1 MKRSGSK
8 TAILVVVLAALGAA
22 GGVFYYRSRSK
33 PAAAEAVQVV
43 EARRGNLTI
52 EVSATGAVEP
62 EYVVE
67 IKSKASGTIQSVKVQ
82 AGDKVEK
89 GASLIDIDPVVERR
103 KLTQSEADLAVVQA
117 NRGSVATKLAHAE
130 TQLKRDEALAAKGL
144 VAREALD
151 QESKELAVLR
161 GDAQVSAAQIA
172 KARASLAE
180 ARDRLTETK
189 IVAPMAG
196 TILERAVNPGQV
208 ITAGTAQGGQTLLT
222 LADLSRLFIRVKVDE
237 ADVARLKPGQTARIT
252 ADALPGEVFKGTV
265 LRVAPQGKVES
276 SVTVFEVVVQVGD
289 EALGRLRPML
299 SANVIIHVD
308 EVKGALLL
316 PRRAVQQQG
325 GKFTVN
331 VEGQG
336 PKPVE
341 IGLADDRQIQITS
354 GLDEGARVILP
365 AGPRPQSS
373 AGRAGGMGGPPGMGN
388 LPGGAGLGRR

>member
-8 TAILVVVLAALGAA
+8 LAILLVVLGALGAA
-22 GGVFYYRSRSK
+22 GGIYYFKGRGN
-33 PAAAEAVQVV
+33 PAAVEAVQVV
-43 EARRGNLTI
+43 TAQRGSLTV

-62 EYVVE
+62 EYIVE
-67 IKSKASGTIQSVKVQ
+67 IKSKASGTVQLVNVQ

-89 GASLIDIDPVVERR
+89 GALLIQIDPVVERR

-117 NRGSVATKLAHAE
+117 NRGSVATKLAHADA
-130 TQLKRDEALAAKGL
+130 QRKRDEALAAKGL

-151 QESKELAVLR
+151 QLTKELAVLR
-161 GDAQVSAAQIA
+161 GDTQVSAAQVA
-172 KARASLAE
+172 KAKASLAE

-196 TILERAVNPGQV
+196 TVLERAINPGQV

-237 ADVARLKPGQTARIT
+237 ADVARLAPGQPAKIT

-276 SVTVFEVVVQVGD
+276 SVTVFEVVVQVGP

-299 SANVIIHVD
+299 SANVVIHVD
-308 EVKGALLL
+308 EVKDAILL
-316 PRRAVQQQG
+316 PRRAVLQQG
-325 GKFTVN
+325 GKFSVN

-336 PKPVE
+336 QKPVE
-341 IGLADDRQIQITS
+341 IGLADDRQIQIKS
-354 GLDEGARVILP
+354 GLDEGARVVLP
-365 AGPRPQSS
+365 AGPRPKTSTS
-373 AGRAGGMGGPPGMGN
+373 RPGGMAGPPGMSG
-388 LPGGAGLGRR
+388 LPGGAGMGRR

>member
-8 TAILVVVLAALGAA
+8 LAVFLTVLVVLGAA
-22 GGVFYYRSRSK
+22 GGIYFYYRSKSK
-33 PAAAEAVQVV
+33 PAVAQAAQVV
-43 EARRGNLTI
+43 EVKRGNLTV

-62 EYVVE
+62 EYIVE
-67 IKSKASGTIQSVKVQ
+67 IKSKASGTVQLVNVQ

-89 GASLIDIDPVVERR
+89 GALLIQIDPVVERR
-103 KLTQSEADLAVVQA
+103 KLTQSEADLAVAQA
-117 NRGSVATKLAHAE
+117 NRGSVATKLAHVEA
-130 TQLKRDEALAAKGL
+130 QRKRDEALAAKGL

-151 QESKELAVLR
+151 QLTKELAVLR
-161 GDAQVSAAQIA
+161 GDGQVSAAHVA
-172 KARASLAE
+172 KAKASLAE
-180 ARDRLTETK
+180 ARDRLAETK

-196 TILERAVNPGQV
+196 TVLERAINPGQV

-237 ADVARLKPGQTARIT
+237 ADVARLAPGQAARIT

-265 LRVAPQGKVES
+265 QRVAPQGKVES
-276 SVTVFEVVVQVGD
+276 SVTVFEVVVQVGP

-308 EVKGALLL
+308 EVKDALLL

-331 VEGQG
+331 VEGKGQQ
-336 PKPVE
+336 PVE
-341 IGLADDRQIQITS
+341 IGLADDRQIQITA
-354 GLDEGARVILP
+354 GLDAGARVVLP
-365 AGPRPQSS
+365 AGPRPQ
-373 AGRAGGMGGPPGMGN
+373 
-388 LPGGAGLGRR
+388 

>member
-8 TAILVVVLAALGAA
+8 IAILVVVLGALGAA
-22 GGVFYYRSRSK
+22 GGVYYYKSRSK
-33 PAAAEAVQVV
+33 PAAVEAAQVV
-43 EARRGNLTI
+43 EARRGSLTI

-62 EYVVE
+62 EYIVE
-67 IKSKASGTIQSVKVQ
+67 IKSKASGTVQSVNVQ

-89 GASLIDIDPVVERR
+89 GALLIQIDPVVERR

-130 TQLKRDEALAAKGL
+130 TQLRRDEALNAKGL

-161 GDAQVSAAQIA
+161 GDAQVSAAQMA

-196 TILERAVNPGQV
+196 TILDRAVNPGQV

-237 ADVARLKPGQTARIT
+237 ADVARLKPGQTAKIT

-299 SANVIIHVD
+299 SANVVIHVD
-308 EVKGALLL
+308 EVKDALLL

-325 GKFTVN
+325 GKFAVD
-331 VEGQG
+331 VEGKGRQ
-336 PKPVE
+336 PVE
-341 IGLADDRQIQITS
+341 IGLADDRQIQIKS
-354 GLDEGARVILP
+354 GLEAGARVVLP
-365 AGPRPQSS
+365 AGPRPKASTS
-373 AGRAGGMGGPPGMGN
+373 RAGGMSGPPGMSN
-388 LPGGAGLGRR
+388 LPGGAGMGRR

>member
-8 TAILVVVLAALGAA
+8 IVVLVVVLAALGAA
-22 GGVFYYRSRSK
+22 GGVYYYKSRSK
-33 PAAAEAVQVV
+33 PEAAEAAQVV
-43 EARRGNLTI
+43 EARRGSLTI

-62 EYVVE
+62 EYIVE
-67 IKSKASGTIQSVKVQ
+67 IKSKASGTVQSVNVQ

-89 GASLIDIDPVVERR
+89 GALLIQIDPVVERR

-130 TQLKRDEALAAKGL
+130 AQLKRDEALAAKGL

-161 GDAQVSAAQIA
+161 GDAQVSAAQMA

-196 TILERAVNPGQV
+196 TILDRAVNPGQV

-237 ADVARLKPGQTARIT
+237 AAVARLKPGQTAKIT

-299 SANVIIHVD
+299 SANVVIHVD
-308 EVKGALLL
+308 EVKDALLL

-325 GKFTVN
+325 GRFTVN

-341 IGLADDRQIQITS
+341 IGLADDRQIQIKS
-354 GLDEGARVILP
+354 GLDEGARVVLP
-365 AGPRPQSS
+365 AGPRPKASTS
-373 AGRAGGMGGPPGMGN
+373 RAGGMSGPPGMSG
-388 LPGGAGLGRR
+388 LPGGAGMGRR

>member
-8 TAILVVVLAALGAA
+8 LAIVVIVLGALGAA
-22 GGVFYYRSRSK
+22 GGVYYFKGRGN
-33 PAAAEAVQVV
+33 PAAVEAVQVV
-43 EARRGNLTI
+43 EATRGSITV

-62 EYVVE
+62 EFVVE
-67 IKSKASGTIQSVKVQ
+67 IKSKASGTVQAVNVQ

-89 GASLIDIDPVVERR
+89 GALLIQIDPVVERR
-103 KLTQSEADLAVVQA
+103 KLTQSEADLAVAQA
-117 NRGSVATKLAHAE
+117 NKGSVATKLAHAE
-130 TQLKRDEALAAKGL
+130 AQRKRDDALAAKGL

-151 QESKELAVLR
+151 QLTKELAVLR
-161 GDAQVSAAQIA
+161 GDTQISAAQVSKA
-172 KARASLAE
+172 KASLAE

-196 TILERAVNPGQV
+196 TVLDRAINPGQV

-237 ADVARLKPGQTARIT
+237 ADVARLAPGQPAKIT

-276 SVTVFEVVVQVGD
+276 SVTVFEVVVQVGP

-299 SANVIIHVD
+299 SANVVIHVD
-308 EVKGALLL
+308 EVKDAILL

-341 IGLADDRQIQITS
+341 IGLADDRQIQIKS
-354 GLDEGARVILP
+354 GLDAGARVVLP
-365 AGPRPQSS
+365 AGPRPKTSTS
-373 AGRAGGMGGPPGMGN
+373 RPGAVAGPPGMSG
-388 LPGGAGLGRR
+388 LPGGAGMGRR

>member
-8 TAILVVVLAALGAA
+8 LAVFLTVLVVLGAA
-22 GGVFYYRSRSK
+22 GGIYFYYRSKSK
-33 PAAAEAVQVV
+33 PAVAQAAQVV
-43 EARRGNLTI
+43 EVKRGNLTV

-62 EYVVE
+62 EYIVE
-67 IKSKASGTIQSVKVQ
+67 IKSKASGTVQLVNVQ

-89 GASLIDIDPVVERR
+89 GALLIQIDPVVERR
-103 KLTQSEADLAVVQA
+103 KLTQSEADLAVAQA
-117 NRGSVATKLAHAE
+117 NRGSVATKLAHVEA
-130 TQLKRDEALAAKGL
+130 QRKRDEALAAKGL

-151 QESKELAVLR
+151 QLTKELAVLR
-161 GDAQVSAAQIA
+161 GDGQVSAAHVA
-172 KARASLAE
+172 KAKASLAE
-180 ARDRLTETK
+180 ARDRLAETK

-196 TILERAVNPGQV
+196 TVLERAINPGQV

-237 ADVARLKPGQTARIT
+237 ADVARLAPGQAARIT

-265 LRVAPQGKVES
+265 QRVAPQGKVES
-276 SVTVFEVVVQVGD
+276 SVTVFEVVVQVGP

-308 EVKGALLL
+308 EVKDALLL

-331 VEGQG
+331 VEGKGQQ
-336 PKPVE
+336 PVE
-341 IGLADDRQIQITS
+341 IGLADDRQIQITA
-354 GLDEGARVILP
+354 GLDAGARVVLP
-365 AGPRPQSS
+365 AGPRPQS
-373 AGRAGGMGGPPGMGN
+373 ATGRAGGMPPGMGSM
-388 LPGGAGLGRR
+388 PGGPGMGRR